1 MVSLSVC
8 VWEGGA
14 ANLMVDIGA
23 TYSVLIIKLD
33 LYYEKVLP
41 SRGVQERQKYHWTEA
56 RVTNLGKIMV
66 TPSFLVIPDCLYPL
80 QG

>member
-41 SRGVQERQKYHWTEA
+41 SRGYRKDRNTTGLKPE
-56 RVTNLGKIMV
+56 
-66 TPSFLVIPDCLYPL
+66 
-80 QG
+80 